1 MTYGFKIININ
12 KYKQMEERI
21 HELELENKRLAGIL
35 RLQLTNEKLNQNYKK
50 VIDELTDIYII

>member
-21 HELELENKRLAGIL
+21 YELELENKRLAGIL